1 MSKPVHPGEVLLG
14 FIDPYGISQNAL
26 ARSMG
31 VPPRRI
37 NEIVLGK
44 RAITAD
50 TAIGLAELL
59 GPSEEFWMR
68 LQAEYELEI
77 ARARRGEKPRPVLP
91 PLGPDLGEWDFLDP
105 PVNPLD
111 ELLER
116 CRVGQEEPRDRSRRG
131 QAKPRERERRGE
143 RVGGSKRGMTSRVM
157 FGEISRGKKR

>member
-1 MSKPVHPGEVLLG
+1 MVASVVFTMSRPRGDPVRRTSKPVHPGEILLD
-14 FIDPYGISQNAL
+14 FIVPYGISQNAL

-68 LQAEYELEI
+68 LQSEYELEI
-77 ARARRGEKPRPVLP
+77 ARARRREKARPVLP
-91 PLGPDLGEWDFLDP
+91 PLGPDLGECEPFDP
-105 PVNPLD
+105 PVDPLD

-116 CRVGQEEPRDRSRRG
+116 YRRG
-131 QAKPRERERRGE
+131 QGA
-143 RVGGSKRGMTSRVM
+143 GGSKKGV
-157 FGEISRGKKR
+157 